1 MHRVKNNKCLSNI
14 SRKSMLANKKRNII
28 LLIAIALTT
37 VMLTTLFT
45 VGSSIM
51 KSLEISTSYQVGTS
65 SHAGF
70 KFLTQEEYDELATD
84 THIFDLS
91 YNIIVGVP
99 ESEELNKDYTEIR
112 YTEAESAKH
121 GYSYPSQ
128 GKLPEKYNEIATCTT
143 VLDDFG
149 LPHELGQVIHLKM
162 NNGFTTYEGDFY
174 VSGIW
179 EKPADTVANQIYVSK
194 AFQEDFS
201 PVWKNREDCNRF
213 LQVNS
218 CCGSI
223 NPDFNFKTSF
233 NISGQMDRLKERH
246 GFGDEINDGINW
258 AYVASELDFTSVMIV
273 VILLFIIILSGY
285 LIIHNIF
292 LIAVTSDIHYYG
304 LLKTIGTT
312 NRQLKKIVISQAM
325 LLSLIAIPIGL
336 VLGFVT
342 SYFVFPFIVVNLA
355 IQKCEIIPNG
365 WVFLICALFSWLT
378 VRISC
383 EKPCRFIRKISPVEA
398 VRYTDATIGKLS
410 KKRKS
415 KKVTAYS
422 MAWENLKRN
431 KRRTVAVLLSMA
443 LSIVMIN
450 VTVSIVVCM
459 DQEKYISN
467 YANADFTIADASV
480 MNSTTFESV
489 CDGVGLQDIQALESH
504 IDIEESGAIYM
515 SESLQ
520 YMAGRPYE
528 RLVTLYEEHPDWF
541 IYNMSQKEWF
551 DQLVY
556 EDKSISSHI
565 YGVDRIAFGQM
576 EMDTKVVD
584 YETFCTGNYA
594 IISSPIEGENDDSEY
609 AYYQVGDKI
618 TVDFPDGSS
627 KEYEVIGIGD
637 VSYAM
642 GPGHSHGMD
651 IYITIPAQEYKKVI
665 PDTKGALKYFINVND
680 DNIETAEEYI
690 SDYCD
695 NISPSLD
702 YTSRKTYLKDFNN
715 TISTFL
721 VIGGALSVILALI
734 AILNFI
740 NLTYTS
746 IHERKQELK
755 VLGAIGMTKKQ
766 IAAMLSY
773 EGIFRVLLTFAL
785 VLTIGQLLNY
795 VIVYLMAGEMI
806 MFSYKYVVWPM
817 LLCIPVFLLIAAFIP
832 RMIGKNRRKLI
843 LKL

>member
-1 MHRVKNNKCLSNI
+1 MLKVRNNKCLSNI
-14 SRKSMLANKKRNII
+14 SGKSMMANKKRNII
-28 LLIAIALTT
+28 LLIAIVLTT

-51 KSLEISTSYQVGTS
+51 KSIEISTTYQVGTS

-84 THIFDLS
+84 NHIYDLS

-99 ESEELNKDYTEIR
+99 ESYELYEDYTEIR

-121 GYSYPSQ
+121 SYSYPSQ

-149 LPHELGQVIHLKM
+149 LPHELGQIIYLKM

-179 EKPADTVANQIYVSK
+179 EKPASTVANQIYVSK
-194 AFQEDFS
+194 AFQEEFS
-201 PVWKNREDCNRF
+201 PTWKNREDYDRF
-213 LQVNS
+213 IQAYS
-218 CCGSI
+218 YCGSI

-233 NISGQMDRLKERH
+233 NISGQMDKLKVRH

-258 AYVASELDFTSVMIV
+258 AYATSELDFTSVMIV
-273 VILLFIIILSGY
+273 VIILFMIISSGY

-312 NRQLKKIVISQAM
+312 NRQLKRIVLNQAL
-325 LLSLIAIPIGL
+325 LLSSIAIPIGL
-336 VLGFVT
+336 ALGFVT
-342 SYFVFPFIVVNLA
+342 SYFVFPIIVVNLA

-398 VRYTDATIGKLS
+398 VRYNDTKVGKLS
-410 KKRKS
+410 KNRRS
-415 KKVTAYS
+415 KKVTAYT

-450 VTVSIVVCM
+450 VTVSIVSCM
-459 DQEKYISN
+459 DEEKYISSF
-467 YANADFTIADASV
+467 ASADFTIADASV
-480 MNSTTFESV
+480 LNPITFGSA
-489 CDGVGLQDIQALESH
+489 CDGVSLVDMQALESNLK
-504 IDIEESGAIYM
+504 DAESGAIFM

-520 YMAGRPYE
+520 QLEGIQYE
-528 RLVTLYEEHPDWF
+528 RFVALYEEHPDWF
-541 IYNMSQKEWF
+541 IYNMSEKSHY

-556 EDKSISSHI
+556 ENKSISSHI
-565 YGVDRIAFGQM
+565 YGVDKIVFDQM
-576 EMDTKVVD
+576 EMDTKVMD

-594 IISSPIEGENDDSEY
+594 IISSPIEGGNNDSEY
-609 AYYQVGDKI
+609 AFYHVGDKI

-642 GPGHSHGMD
+642 GPGHSHGLD
-651 IYITIPAQEYKKVI
+651 IYITIPAQEYRKVI
-665 PDTKGALKYFINVND
+665 ADTKGALKYFINVND
-680 DNIETAEEYI
+680 DNIEAAEAYI

-695 NISPSLD
+695 NISPGLD

-715 TISTFL
+715 MISTFL

-746 IHERKQELK
+746 INERKQELM

-773 EGIFRVLLTFAL
+773 EGVFRVLLTFAI
-785 VLTIGQLLNY
+785 VLTIGQLFNY

-817 LLCIPVFLLIAAFIP
+817 LLCIPVFLIIATVIP
-832 RMIGKNRRKLI
+832 RIIGRNNINLAR
-843 LKL
+843 

>member
-1 MHRVKNNKCLSNI
+1 MRKVKNHKCLSNI

-28 LLIAIALTT
+28 LLIAIVLTT

-51 KSLEISTSYQVGTS
+51 KSMEISTTYQVGTS
-65 SHAGF
+65 YHAGF

-84 THIFDLS
+84 PHIIDLS
-91 YNIIVGVP
+91 YNIVVGVP
-99 ESEELNKDYTEIR
+99 ESEELNEDYTEIR

-121 GYSYPSQ
+121 SYSYPSQ
-128 GKLPEKYNEIATCTT
+128 GKLPEKYHEVATCTT

-149 LPHELGQVIHLKM
+149 LPHELGQTIHLKM
-162 NNGFTTYEGDFY
+162 SNGFSTYEGDFY
-174 VSGIW
+174 VCGIW
-179 EKPADTVANQIYVSK
+179 EKPASTVANQIYVSK
-194 AFQEDFS
+194 AFQEEFS
-201 PVWKNREDCNRF
+201 PTWKNREDYDRF
-213 LQVNS
+213 IQAGS
-218 CCGSI
+218 HCGSI
-223 NPDFNFKTSF
+223 NPGFNFKTSI

-246 GFGDEINDGINW
+246 GFGTEINDGINW
-258 AYVASELDFTSVMIV
+258 AYAASELDFTSVMIV
-273 VILLFIIILSGY
+273 VIILFMIILSGY

-312 NRQLKKIVISQAM
+312 NRQLKRIVLKQAL
-325 LLSLIAIPIGL
+325 LLSFIAIPIGL

-365 WVFLICALFSWLT
+365 WVFLICAFFSWLT

-398 VRYTDATIGKLS
+398 VRYNDTTVGKLS
-410 KKRKS
+410 MNRKS
-415 KKVTAYS
+415 KKVTTYS

-450 VTVSIVVCM
+450 VTVSIVACM

-467 YANADFTIADASV
+467 FAGADFTIADASI
-480 MNSTTFESV
+480 MNATTFESV
-489 CDGVGLQDIQALESH
+489 CDGVRLQDIQALESNLEV
-504 IDIEESGAIYM
+504 EESGAIYM

-520 YMAGRPYE
+520 HLEGTPYE
-528 RLVTLYEEHPDWF
+528 RFVALYEEHPDWL
-541 IYNMSQKEWF
+541 IYDMSQKESY

-556 EDKSISSHI
+556 ENKSINSHI
-565 YGVDRIAFGQM
+565 YGVDQIVFDQM
-576 EMDTKVVD
+576 EMDTKTVD
-584 YETFCTGNYA
+584 YETFCTGDYA
-594 IISSPIEGENDDSEY
+594 IVSSPVEGGNNDSEY
-609 AYYQVGDKI
+609 AYYHVGDKI

-637 VSYAM
+637 VSYSM

-651 IYITIPAQEYKKVI
+651 IYITIPAEEYRKVVS
-665 PDTKGALKYFINVND
+665 DTKGALKYFINVND
-680 DNIETAEEYI
+680 DHIDTAEEYI

-695 NISPSLD
+695 NISGGLD

-715 TISTFL
+715 AISTFL

-734 AILNFI
+734 AILNLI

-746 IHERKQELK
+746 IHERKQELA

-773 EGIFRVLLTFAL
+773 EGIFRVLLTFAS

-795 VIVYLMAGEMI
+795 AIVYLMAGEMI

-817 LLCIPVFLLIAAFIP
+817 LVCIPVFLMIAALIP
-832 RMIGKNRRKLI
+832 RMIWRNNDI
-843 LKL
+843 A